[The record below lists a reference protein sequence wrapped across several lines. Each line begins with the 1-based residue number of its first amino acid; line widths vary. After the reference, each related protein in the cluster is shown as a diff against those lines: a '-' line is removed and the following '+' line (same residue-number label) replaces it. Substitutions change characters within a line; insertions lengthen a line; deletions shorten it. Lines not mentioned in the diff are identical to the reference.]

1 MSTTTI
7 SENLQSVEPYLIP
20 NKKKIT
26 TLQVLLTGF
35 KYLVLFVLA
44 ASYLLPLYWMVVS
57 GLKTETQ
64 VYVIP
69 PIWWPDPA
77 RFVNYMEAWTI
88 QPFTRY
94 LYNTVV
100 RLAIP
105 TVIGAVVS
113 NTLVAYSF
121 GRLKWPGRDVL
132 FAICLMT
139 MMIPGQVTMV
149 PVFIIFRALGW
160 VNSYKPLVV
169 PAFFASA
176 GTIFMLRQFFRT
188 IPEELSDAAN
198 IDGANEFQ
206 TMWLIILPLV
216 KPALAVVALFS
227 FMGSWNE
234 YLGPLIYINQSD
246 LYPLTLGLAQ
256 LQAAMNQVGVKGLA
270 YPYLMAASTIVTL
283 PIVLIFYFTQRTFIE
298 GIALT
303 GLKG

>member
-1 MSTTTI
+1 MSSSTLIETI
-7 SENLQSVEPYLIP
+7 PGIEPYLIP
-20 NKKKIT
+20 QKKKIT
-26 TLQVLLTGF
+26 LVQVLVTIV
-35 KYLVLFVLA
+35 KYSMLIILA
-44 ASYLLPLYWMVVS
+44 VTYMLPLFWMVVS

-64 VYVIP
+64 IYLIP
-69 PIWWPDPA
+69 PVWWPNPA
-77 RFVNYMEAWTI
+77 RFVNYYEAWTI
-88 QPFTRY
+88 QPFTLY
-94 LYNTVV
+94 LFNTVF
-100 RLAIP
+100 RLALP
-105 TVIGAVVS
+105 ALIGTVVS

-149 PVFIIFRALGW
+149 PVFIIFKALGW

-188 IPEELSDAAN
+188 IPEELSDAAK
-198 IDGANEFQ
+198 IDGASEFQ
-206 TMWLIILPLV
+206 IMWQVILPLV

-234 YLGPLIYINQSD
+234 YLGPLIYINKSD

-256 LQAAMNQVGVKGLA
+256 LSAAMAQVGVKGLA
-270 YPYLMAASTIVTL
+270 YPYLMAASTMVTV